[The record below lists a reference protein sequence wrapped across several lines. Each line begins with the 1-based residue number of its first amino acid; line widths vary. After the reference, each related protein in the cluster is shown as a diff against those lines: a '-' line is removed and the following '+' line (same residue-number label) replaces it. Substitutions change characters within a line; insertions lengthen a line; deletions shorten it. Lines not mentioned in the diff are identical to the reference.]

1 MSFGGFVEGSLSSSV
16 DAGKKHARFT
26 VYSGSSFL
34 RAPAGSYYVGRGR
47 ESQWLLTG
55 LGGIRVQFF
64 GVRLNHFVRKE
75 PWR

>member
-1 MSFGGFVEGSLSSSV
+1 MRIAETKRLFAWDCIEDNPSLGTLREFLASV
-16 DAGKKHARFT
+16 PDLPT
-26 VYSGSSFL
+26 
-34 RAPAGSYYVGRGR
+34 GSYYVGRGR